1 MEGIYQFQMYTEVA
15 MTEFRKDVI
24 KKQLR
29 DRNERE
35 NMKFRESMK
44 RVFGSSIFEENT
56 NKPLTDK
63 NTRV

>member
-1 MEGIYQFQMYTEVA
+1 

-29 DRNERE
+29 DRSERE

-44 RVFGSSIFEENT
+44 RMFGPSIFEENT